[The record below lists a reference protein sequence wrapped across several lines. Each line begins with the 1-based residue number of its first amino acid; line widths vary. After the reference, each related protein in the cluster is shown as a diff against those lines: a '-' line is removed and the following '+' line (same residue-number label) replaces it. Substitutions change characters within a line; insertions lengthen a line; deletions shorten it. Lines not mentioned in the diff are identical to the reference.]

1 MMSENIRK
9 EPIVPVMLRH
19 GERAAI
25 ATKIRDAMPLIA
37 SAVERNMTWF
47 GQRFPDAACRNGQYP
62 VIDNQ
67 EWTTGFWTGQL
78 WLAWEWT
85 GEASYRTLAE
95 QHVRSFGERIAKRD
109 CTNHHDLGFL
119 YSLSCI
125 AGSKLTGDR
134 EAKYIALQAAEL
146 LMERYH
152 HRCGIIQAWGEL
164 DNPEQQGRMIIDCN
178 MNLPLLYQAS
188 LATGEPRYAKAAKRH
203 IEQARRYIVREDG
216 STFHTYYMDVRT
228 GEPRFGNT
236 HQGFSDD
243 SCWSRGQAW
252 GVYGFLL
259 NYLYT
264 GDKKLLALSQTLA
277 NYFINRLPDDLICYW
292 DLALTD
298 PNSERD
304 SSASAILACALL
316 ELVKQLPVTH
326 PDRESYEALGLKI
339 IESMID
345 RYFNLTHQQGEGLL
359 NHSVYHF
366 KGNVGVNECC
376 AWGDYFLMEA
386 IARATSSWNS
396 YW

>member
-1 MMSENIRK
+1 M
-9 EPIVPVMLRH
+9 IVTALISASVFPTRH
-19 GERAAI
+19 VK
-25 ATKIRDAMPLIA
+25 TV
-37 SAVERNMTWF
+37 S
-47 GQRFPDAACRNGQYP
+47 
-62 VIDNQ
+62 IDNQ
-67 EWTTGFWTGQL
+67 EWTTSFWTGQL

-85 GEASYRTLAE
+85 GNAAYRALAG

-109 CTNHHDLGFL
+109 HTNHHDLGFL
-119 YSLSCI
+119 YSLSCV
-125 AGSKLTGDR
+125 AASKLTDNR
-134 EAKYIALQAAEL
+134 EAIYIAQQAAEV

-152 HRCGIIQAWGEL
+152 DKCGIIQAWGEL

-188 LATGEPRYAKAAKRH
+188 ATTGDPRYAQAAKSH

-216 STFHTYYMDVRT
+216 STFHTYYMDVHT
-228 GEPRFGNT
+228 GESRFGNT

-264 GDKKLLALSQTLA
+264 GDEKLLELSQTLA
-277 NYFINRLPDDLICYW
+277 NYFINRLPEDLVCYW

-298 PNSERD
+298 PNSEKD

-316 ELVKQLPVTH
+316 ELVKQLPATH
-326 PDRESYEALGLKI
+326 PDRESYEALALRM
-339 IESMID
+339 IERMLD
-345 RYFNLTHQQGEGLL
+345 GYLNLEHKEGEGLL
-359 NHSVYHF
+359 KHSVYYF

-386 IARATSSWNS
+386 ITRATSCWNS

>member
-1 MMSENIRK
+1 MTIRK
-9 EPIVPVMLRH
+9 EPIAPAKLH
-19 GERAAI
+19 DGERVAI
-25 ATKIRDAMPLIA
+25 AQKIRDALPVIL
-37 SAVERNMTWF
+37 SAIDRNREYF
-47 GQRFPDAACRNGQYP
+47 GTRFPDAACNQGVYP
-62 VIDNQ
+62 IIDNQ
-67 EWTTGFWTGQL
+67 EWTTSFWTGQL

-85 GEASYRTLAE
+85 GKAVYRTLAE
-95 QHVRSFGERIAKRD
+95 QHVSDFGKRIATRD
-109 CTNHHDLGFL
+109 HTNHHDLGFL

-125 AGSKLTGDR
+125 AAHKLTSNR
-134 EAKYIALQAAEL
+134 EAMYIAQQAAEV

-152 HRCGIIQAWGEL
+152 DKSGIIQAWGEL

-188 LATGEPRYAKAAKRH
+188 AATGDARYADAAKKH

-216 STFHTYYMDVRT
+216 STFHTFYMDVHS

-264 GDKKLLALSQTLA
+264 GDERLLELSQTLA
-277 NYFINRLPDDLICYW
+277 NYFINRLPEDLICYW

-298 PNSERD
+298 PRSEKD

-316 ELVKQLPVTH
+316 ELVKHLPVTH
-326 PDRESYEALGLKI
+326 PDRESYETLALR
-339 IESMID
+339 MISRMLD
-345 RYFNLTHQQGEGLL
+345 GYLNQAHQPGEGLL
-359 NHSVYHF
+359 KHSVYYF
-366 KGNVGVNECC
+366 KGDIGVDECC
-376 AWGDYFLMEA
+376 SWGDYFLMEA
-386 IARATSSWNS
+386 LTRATACWQS

>member
-1 MMSENIRK
+1 MTIRK
-9 EPIVPVMLRH
+9 EPIAPAKLH
-19 GERAAI
+19 DGERVAI
-25 ATKIRDAMPLIA
+25 AQKIRDALPVIL
-37 SAVERNMTWF
+37 SAIDRNREYF
-47 GQRFPDAACRNGQYP
+47 GTRFPDAACNQGVYP
-62 VIDNQ
+62 IIDNQ
-67 EWTTGFWTGQL
+67 EWTTSFWTGQL

-85 GEASYRTLAE
+85 GKAVYRTLAE
-95 QHVRSFGERIAKRD
+95 QHVSDFGKRIATRD
-109 CTNHHDLGFL
+109 HTNHHDLGFL

-125 AGSKLTGDR
+125 AAHKLTGNC
-134 EAKYIALQAAEL
+134 EAMYIAQQAAEV

-152 HRCGIIQAWGEL
+152 DKSGIIQAWGEL

-188 LATGEPRYAKAAKRH
+188 AATGDARYADAAKKH

-216 STFHTYYMDVRT
+216 STFHTFYMDVHS

-264 GDKKLLALSQTLA
+264 GDERLLELSQTLA
-277 NYFINRLPDDLICYW
+277 NYFINRLPEDLICYW

-298 PNSERD
+298 PRSEKD

-316 ELVKQLPVTH
+316 ELVKHLPVTH
-326 PDRESYEALGLKI
+326 PDRESYETLALR
-339 IESMID
+339 MISRMLD
-345 RYFNLTHQQGEGLL
+345 GYLNQAHQPGEGLL
-359 NHSVYHF
+359 KHSVYYF
-366 KGNVGVNECC
+366 KGDIGVDECC
-376 AWGDYFLMEA
+376 SWGDYFLMEA
-386 IARATSSWNS
+386 LTRATACWQS